1 MRLLQHLDLLKRT
14 RRSSLVKEVIA
25 RVVRPGMRVLDAGCG
40 VGLLSVWAAQA
51 GAREVVAVD
60 LIDLEVARRVV
71 ADNGVADRVS
81 LVRADLRE
89 LPVAGSFD
97 VVLAFI
103 YMNDVRRDEA
113 SAELACAINR
123 KVLSATGVSIPDRVR
138 YTARLFQWPRQ
149 DCGARWQEFDA
160 SIRQLELV
168 YDLKLGGFGEVLRNS
183 PDPRLFPARRP
194 ETGELERD
202 DAMALSDAVVPFEL
216 DVRAGSVSY
225 PATVELT
232 ATARG
237 TAHAVVWS
245 QDLMFENQVLFRNE
259 SVSWL
264 YPAVALEPNQRLRL
278 RLDEQWRK
286 TNVHSTT
293 GAVSA

>member
-14 RRSSLVKEVIA
+14 RRSSLLKENIA

-60 LIDLEVARRVV
+60 IANLDVARRVI
-71 ADNGVADRVS
+71 ADNRVADRVS
-81 LVRADLRE
+81 LVQADLRD
-89 LPVAGSFD
+89 LPIDRTFD
-97 VVLAFI
+97 VVMAFV

-113 SAELACAINR
+113 SSGLACAINQ
-123 KVLSATGVSIPDRVR
+123 KTLSATGVSIPDRVR
-138 YTARLFQWPRQ
+138 YTARLFQWPAQ
-149 DCGARWQEFDA
+149 DRSARWQEFDA
-160 SIRQLELV
+160 SIRELERV
-168 YDLKLGGFGEVLRNS
+168 YDLQLGGFGELLRDS

-202 DAMALSDAVVPFEL
+202 DAVALSDAVVAFEL
-216 DVRAGSVSY
+216 DVRAGSASY
-225 PATVELT
+225 PEAVALT
-232 ATARG
+232 AATHG

-264 YPAVALEPNQRLRL
+264 HPAVALEPNERVQL
-278 RLDEQWRK
+278 RLDEHWRK
-286 TNVHSTT
+286 TNVHTT
-293 GAVSA
+293 ERS